1 MIPAAPV
8 VEQRGDDS
16 ASSAPLTSYLPL
28 TAPVSVS
35 TPAAATVSAP
45 STPSG
50 PSAPSTPS
58 VPSGLSAPGFPE
70 AQVRARAR
78 TGSAAVFPDPAAY
91 GAHLFGPA
99 APAAP
104 AVFGGDAL
112 DRTRIVPPVFMPE
125 RLEKLIDLAREP
137 EFGDVDL
144 TARVGGFTAR
154 LPLYLS
160 AFGSTRAGSGD
171 LAVHASRQAARLGIP
186 MVIGENMVPV
196 HGYRKAGDATRS
208 ALRARVEAYLE
219 AAPDG
224 AGGIVVQQSTEDAD
238 SEVWNLLYSDP
249 AFRPLLETGRL
260 AFELKT
266 GQGAKPGLG
275 GMTVVGSAEAEQL
288 ARRFTV
294 REVFG
299 EDAPQRLRCATP
311 GTFTEEILR
320 QQLRF
325 MRNNFPKARTW
336 VKFHPGRDIEKAART
351 AWAAGADAVTVD
363 GAEGGTG
370 WAPGVFLDQVGLPLG
385 ECLRRIGRP
394 EGCLLATGG
403 IWEGGRAVRAL
414 ALGATA
420 VGLGRAALVAVDEDP
435 EHGLERLVEAMA
447 LELRLLISA
456 LGKYAPAAL
465 GPDDLWDPVQ
475 GAVPC

>member
-1 MIPAAPV
+1 M
-8 VEQRGDDS
+8 
-16 ASSAPLTSYLPL
+16 
-28 TAPVSVS
+28 
-35 TPAAATVSAP
+35 
-45 STPSG
+45 
-50 PSAPSTPS
+50 
-58 VPSGLSAPGFPE
+58 
-70 AQVRARAR
+70 RARAR
-78 TGSAAVFPDPAAY
+78 LGTAAVFPDPAAY
-91 GAHLFGPA
+91 GSRLFGPTA
-99 APAAP
+99 AAA
-104 AVFGGDAL
+104 GGDAL
-112 DRTRIVPPVFMPE
+112 DRMRIVPPVFMPE

-137 EFGDVDL
+137 EFDDVDL
-144 TARVGGFTAR
+144 TTRVGGFTAR

-196 HGYRKAGDATRS
+196 HGYRRTGAGGGDATRS
-208 ALRARVEAYLE
+208 ALLARVEAYLE

-224 AGGIVVQQSTEDAD
+224 VGGIVVQQSTEDAD

-275 GMTVVGSAEAEQL
+275 GMTVVGRAEAAQL

-299 EDAPQRLRCATP
+299 PEAPRSLRCATP

-336 VKFHPGRDIEKAART
+336 VKFHPGRDIGHAART

-370 WAPGVFLDQVGLPLG
+370 WAPGVFLDQVGLPLA
-385 ECLRRIGRP
+385 EALRRVGTP
-394 EGCLLATGG
+394 SGCLLATGG
-403 IWEGGRAVRAL
+403 VWEGGRAVRAL
-414 ALGATA
+414 ALGAGA

-435 EHGLERLVEAMA
+435 EHGLERLVDALA
-447 LELRLLISA
+447 LELRLLVSA
-456 LGKYAPAAL
+456 LGKYTPAAL
-465 GPDDLWDPVQ
+465 APDDLWSPPPYPYPDADQYPYPDPYAGHAPSPAHDHARTPVSTPSTPTSTPSTP
-475 GAVPC
+475 GPAPADGPGSPE

>member
-1 MIPAAPV
+1 MTIMIPAAPAV
-8 VEQRGDDS
+8 PAVPAVKPMDDDS
-16 ASSAPLTSYLPL
+16 TSSVPLTSYAPLTSPVLP
-28 TAPVSVS
+28 AQ
-35 TPAAATVSAP
+35 PASRV
-45 STPSG
+45 
-50 PSAPSTPS
+50 PS

-70 AQVRARAR
+70 EQVRTRAR

-91 GAHLFGPA
+91 GARLFGPA
-99 APAAP
+99 PAAH
-104 AVFGGDAL
+104 GGDAL

-219 AAPDG
+219 AVPDG

-275 GMTVVGSAEAEQL
+275 GMTVVGRAEAEQL

-294 REVFG
+294 QEVFG

-336 VKFHPGRDIEKAART
+336 VKFHPGRDIDRAART

-370 WAPGVFLDQVGLPLG
+370 WAPGVFLDQVGLPLA

-394 EGCLLATGG
+394 DGCLLATGG
-403 IWEGGRAVRAL
+403 VWEGGRAVRAL
-414 ALGATA
+414 ALGANA

-435 EHGLERLVEAMA
+435 EHGLERLVEALA

-456 LGKYAPAAL
+456 LGKYTPAAL
-465 GPDDLWDPVQ
+465 APDDLWDPAQ

>member
-1 MIPAAPV
+1 M
-8 VEQRGDDS
+8 
-16 ASSAPLTSYLPL
+16 
-28 TAPVSVS
+28 TAL
-35 TPAAATVSAP
+35 
-45 STPSG
+45 G
-50 PSAPSTPS
+50 
-58 VPSGLSAPGFPE
+58 APGFPE
-70 AQVRARAR
+70 REIRARAR
-78 TGSAAVFPDPAAY
+78 NGTAEVFPDPATY
-91 GAHLFGPA
+91 GTRLYGPGPA
-99 APAAP
+99 AVAAD
-104 AVFGGDAL
+104 GL
-112 DRTRIVPPVFMPE
+112 DRARIVPPVFMPQ
-125 RLEKLIDLAREP
+125 RLEKLIELAREP
-137 EFGDVDL
+137 EFTDVDL
-144 TARVGGFTAR
+144 GSRVGGFTTR

-186 MVIGENMVPV
+186 MVIGENMIPV
-196 HGYRKAGDATRS
+196 HGYRRAGDATRS
-208 ALRARVEAYLE
+208 ALLARVEAYLD

-224 AGGIVVQQSTEDAD
+224 VGGVVVQQSTEDAD

-275 GMTVVGSAEAEQL
+275 GMTVVDRAEAEQL

-294 REVFG
+294 SDVLDPDG
-299 EDAPQRLRCATP
+299 ERRLRCATP
-311 GTFTEEILR
+311 GTFTDEILR

-336 VKFHPGRDIEKAART
+336 VKFHPGRDIAHAART
-351 AWAAGADAVTVD
+351 AWSAGADAVTVD

-370 WAPGVFLDQVGLPLG
+370 WAPGVFLDHVGLPLA

-394 EGCLLATGG
+394 DGCLLATGG
-403 IWEGGRAVRAL
+403 MWEGGRAVRAL

-435 EHGLERLVEAMA
+435 EHGLERLADSIA

-456 LGKYAPAAL
+456 LGKYTVAAL
-465 GPDDLWDPVQ
+465 GPEDLWWPDGHPSHAETS
-475 GAVPC
+475 AVPSHADRAADSPLPVVTDPAGATP

>member
-1 MIPAAPV
+1 M
-8 VEQRGDDS
+8 
-16 ASSAPLTSYLPL
+16 
-28 TAPVSVS
+28 TAL
-35 TPAAATVSAP
+35 
-45 STPSG
+45 G
-50 PSAPSTPS
+50 
-58 VPSGLSAPGFPE
+58 APGFPE
-70 AQVRARAR
+70 RAIRARAR
-78 TGSAAVFPDPAAY
+78 NGTAEVFPDPATY
-91 GAHLFGPA
+91 GTQLYGPRTA
-99 APAAP
+99 T
-104 AVFGGDAL
+104 AVDEL
-112 DRTRIVPPVFMPE
+112 DRARIVPPVFMPQ

-137 EFGDVDL
+137 EFTDVDL
-144 TARVGGFTAR
+144 STRVGGFTAR

-186 MVIGENMVPV
+186 TVIGENMIPV
-196 HGYRKAGDATRS
+196 HGYRRAGDATRS
-208 ALRARVEAYLE
+208 ALLARVEAYLD

-224 AGGIVVQQSTEDAD
+224 TGGIVVQQSTEDAD

-275 GMTVVGSAEAEQL
+275 GMTVVDRAEAEQL

-294 REVFG
+294 SDVLDPDGGR
-299 EDAPQRLRCATP
+299 RLRCATP
-311 GTFTEEILR
+311 GTFTDEILR

-336 VKFHPGRDIEKAART
+336 VKFHPGRDIAHAART

-370 WAPGVFLDQVGLPLG
+370 WAPGVFLDHVGLPLAA
-385 ECLRRIGRP
+385 CLRRIGRP
-394 EGCLLATGG
+394 DGCLLASGG
-403 IWEGGRAVRAL
+403 MWEGGRAVRAL

-435 EHGLERLVEAMA
+435 EHGLERLVDGIA

-456 LGKYAPAAL
+456 LGKYTVAALDPEDLWWPEGHAPLPAAT
-465 GPDDLWDPVQ
+465 DPV
-475 GAVPC
+475 GATP